1 MMLCSICSGIDICSS
16 LPISAHESFEIN
28 PYQSAE
34 NFEHSQASK
43 DKVRH
48 HDDIFKVRDSADGG
62 CELCAIIFTAFEGR
76 KVEDEEIA
84 RGLPL
89 VFTINENN
97 KLIVSF
103 ESSEGLIELCGFDLY
118 VHRGE

>member
-1 MMLCSICSGIDICSS
+1 MLCSACSGIEICYS
-16 LPISAHESFEIN
+16 LPASTDESFNIN
-28 PYQSAE
+28 SYQSAE
-34 NFEHSQASK
+34 NFEHSQIDE
-43 DKVRH
+43 DKIRH

-76 KVEDEEIA
+76 KVADKEIA
-84 RGLPL
+84 RGLPI
-89 VFTINENN
+89 VFTINEKN

-118 VHRGE
+118 AHPGEQ

>member
-1 MMLCSICSGIDICSS
+1 MMLCSICSGIDICLS

-34 NFEHSQASK
+34 NFEHSQVSE
-43 DKVRH
+43 DKVKH

-62 CELCAIIFTAFEGR
+62 CELCAIIFTAFESK
-76 KVEDEEIA
+76 KVKDEEIA

-103 ESSEGLIELCGFDLY
+103 ESPEGLIELCGFDLY

>member
-1 MMLCSICSGIDICSS
+1 LSTHKLTKIR
-16 LPISAHESFEIN
+16 
-28 PYQSAE
+28 
-34 NFEHSQASK
+34 
-43 DKVRH
+43 RH

-62 CELCAIIFTAFEGR
+62 CELCATAFEGR

-84 RGLPL
+84 RGLLL
-89 VFTINENN
+89 VLTITENN

>member
-1 MMLCSICSGIDICSS
+1 MMLCPTCSGIDICSS
-16 LPISAHESFEIN
+16 LPNSAHESFETN

-34 NFEHSQASK
+34 SVEHSQADE

-48 HDDIFKVRDSADGG
+48 HDDIFRVRDSADGG
-62 CELCAIIFTAFEGR
+62 CELCAIIFAAFESR
-76 KVEDEEIA
+76 KVKDEEIA

-103 ESSEGLIELCGFDLY
+103 ESPEGLIELCGFDLY

>member
-1 MMLCSICSGIDICSS
+1 MMLCSICSGIEICSS

-28 PYQSAE
+28 LDQSA
-34 NFEHSQASK
+34 EHSQASE

-48 HDDIFKVRDSADGG
+48 HDDIFKIRDSADGG

-118 VHRGE
+118 VRRGE